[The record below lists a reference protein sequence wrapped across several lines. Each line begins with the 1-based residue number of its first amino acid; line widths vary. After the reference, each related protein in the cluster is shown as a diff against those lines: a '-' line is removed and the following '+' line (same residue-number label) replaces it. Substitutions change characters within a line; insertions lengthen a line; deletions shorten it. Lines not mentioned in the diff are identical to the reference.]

1 MTAFRKDSQSKSR
14 KKLGVII
21 VSGIRFFPCSGA
33 FGGTPSNRQT
43 PLFEIFNLEAGATN
57 NPNRM
62 GFFGLNGAPNSAVIV
77 GQYQDRTHRC
87 DELGT
92 DYGTMIN
99 VKFTGA
105 STASVSGVPFTAGLT
120 NIPQNSGTLLC
131 RFTEPNTTAVITQ
144 NATFRAI
151 NLTSGSGAPDISD
164 LVSAGILIKA
174 AQLADTQ
181 GFAGNAS
188 WQNIDSSGS
197 ALSLNAQNGTAHVHD
212 FHLIVSGT
220 PTAAGRKVNFAYYLQ
235 LEYL

>member
-1 MTAFRKDSQSKSR
+1 M
-14 KKLGVII
+14 
-21 VSGIRFFPCSGA
+21 
-33 FGGTPSNRQT
+33 GGTPSTRAT
-43 PLFEIFNLEAGATN
+43 PNIEIFNLEPGATN

-62 GFFGLNGAPNSAVIV
+62 GFFGVAGAPNSAVIV

-87 DELGT
+87 DETGV
-92 DYGTMIN
+92 DFGAMIN

-105 STASVSGVPFTAGLT
+105 SLASVSGVPFSAGLA
-120 NIPQNSGTLLC
+120 NIPQASSTLVC
-131 RFTEPNTTAVITQ
+131 RFTEPNGADVITQ
-144 NATFRAI
+144 NATFSAI
-151 NLTSGSGAPDISD
+151 NLTPGSGAPDLSD
-164 LVSAGILIKA
+164 LVSAGIFIKA

-197 ALSLNAQNGTAHVHD
+197 ALALNAQIGTASVHD

-220 PTAAGRKVNFAYYLQ
+220 PTAAGRKINFAYLMQ

>member
-1 MTAFRKDSQSKSR
+1 M
-14 KKLGVII
+14 
-21 VSGIRFFPCSGA
+21 VSGIRFFACSGA
-33 FGGTPSNRQT
+33 MGGTPAGRAT
-43 PLFEIFNLEAGATN
+43 PNLEIFNLEAGATN

-62 GFFGLNGAPNSAVIV
+62 GFFGSNGAPTSAVIV

-87 DELGT
+87 DETGV
-92 DYGTMIN
+92 DFGTMIN

-105 STASVSGVPFTAGLT
+105 STASVSGVSFTAGLA

-131 RFTEPNTTAVITQ
+131 RFTEPNGSAVITQ

-151 NLTSGSGAPDISD
+151 NLIAGSGAPNISD
-164 LVSAGILIKA
+164 LVNTGITIKA
-174 AQLADTQ
+174 AQLPDTQ
-181 GFAGNAS
+181 GFAGNSS

-220 PTAAGRKVNFAYYLQ
+220 PTAAGRKINFAYYLQ

>member
-1 MTAFRKDSQSKSR
+1 MA
-14 KKLGVII
+14 
-21 VSGIRFFPCSGA
+21 SGIRFFACSGA
-33 FGGTPSNRQT
+33 MGGTPSTRAT
-43 PLFEIFNLEAGATN
+43 PNLEIFNLEAGATN

-62 GFFGLNGAPNSAVIV
+62 GFFGSAGAPNSAVIV

-87 DELGT
+87 DETGV
-92 DYGTMIN
+92 DFGAMIN

-105 STASVSGVPFTAGLT
+105 STASVSGVPFSAGLT
-120 NIPQNSGTLLC
+120 NIPSTSGTLLC
-131 RFTEPNTTAVITQ
+131 RFTEPSDTAVITQ

-151 NLTSGSGAPDISD
+151 NLTAGSGAPNIGD

-174 AQLADTQ
+174 AQLQDTQ

-197 ALSLNAQNGTAHVHD
+197 ALSLQAQSVATNVHD

-220 PTAAGRKVNFAYYLQ
+220 PTAAGRKVNFAYYMQ

>member
-1 MTAFRKDSQSKSR
+1 MA
-14 KKLGVII
+14 
-21 VSGIRFFPCSGA
+21 SGIRFFACSGA
-33 FGGTPSNRQT
+33 MGGTPSTRAT
-43 PLFEIFNLEAGATN
+43 PNVEIFNLEAGATN

-62 GFFGLNGAPNSAVIV
+62 GFFGSAGAPNSAVIV

-87 DELGT
+87 NENGT
-92 DYGTMIN
+92 DFGTMIN

-105 STASVSGVPFTAGLT
+105 STASVSGVPFTAGLP
-120 NIPQNSGTLLC
+120 NIPQASGTLLC
-131 RFTEPNTTAVITQ
+131 RFTEPNNTAVITQ
-144 NATFRAI
+144 NATFSAI
-151 NLTSGSGAPDISD
+151 NLTAGSGAPNVAD

-188 WQNIDSSGS
+188 WQNIDSTGS
-197 ALSLNAQNGTAHVHD
+197 ALALNAQNGTAHVHD

-220 PTAAGRKVNFAYYLQ
+220 PTGAGRKINFAYYMQ

>member
-1 MTAFRKDSQSKSR
+1 M
-14 KKLGVII
+14 
-21 VSGIRFFPCSGA
+21 VSGIRFFACSGA
-33 FGGTPSNRQT
+33 MGGTPSSRAT
-43 PLFEIFNLEAGATN
+43 PNLEIFNLEAGATN

-62 GFFGLNGAPNSAVIV
+62 GFFGAAGAPTAAVIV

-87 DELGT
+87 DETGT
-92 DYGTMIN
+92 DFGAMIN

-105 STASVSGVPFTAGLT
+105 STASVSGVPFTAGLA

-131 RFTEPNTTAVITQ
+131 RFTEENGIAVITQ

-151 NLTSGSGAPDISD
+151 NLTPGSGAPNISD
-164 LVSAGILIKA
+164 LVSTGITIKA

-181 GFAGNAS
+181 GFAGSAS
-188 WQNIDSSGS
+188 WQNIDSTGS
-197 ALSLNAQNGTAHVHD
+197 ALALNAQNGLAHVHD

-220 PTAAGRKVNFAYYLQ
+220 PTAVGRKVNFAYYLQ

>member
-1 MTAFRKDSQSKSR
+1 M
-14 KKLGVII
+14 
-21 VSGIRFFPCSGA
+21 
-33 FGGTPSNRQT
+33 GGTPSTRAT
-43 PLFEIFNLEAGATN
+43 PNLEIFTLEAGATN
-57 NPNRM
+57 NPNRC
-62 GFFGLNGAPNSAVIV
+62 GFFGSAGAPTSAVIV

-87 DELGT
+87 DETGV
-92 DYGTMIN
+92 DFGAMIN

-105 STASVSGVPFTAGLT
+105 TTASVSGVSFTAGLT
-120 NIPQNSGTLLC
+120 NIPGNSGTLLC
-131 RFTEPNTTAVITQ
+131 RFTEPNGTAVVTQ

-151 NLTSGSGAPDISD
+151 NLTAGSGAPDISD
-164 LVSAGILIKA
+164 LVSTGITIKA

-197 ALSLNAQNGTAHVHD
+197 ALSLQAQNVSTNVHD
-212 FHLIVSGT
+212 FHLIISGT

>member
-1 MTAFRKDSQSKSR
+1 MA
-14 KKLGVII
+14 
-21 VSGIRFFPCSGA
+21 SGIRFFACSGA
-33 FGGTPSNRQT
+33 MGGTPSTRAT
-43 PLFEIFNLEAGATN
+43 PNLEIFNLEAGATN

-62 GFFGLNGAPNSAVIV
+62 GFFGSAGAPNSAVIV

-87 DELGT
+87 DETGV
-92 DYGTMIN
+92 DFGAMIN

-120 NIPQNSGTLLC
+120 NIPSTSGTLLC
-131 RFTEPNTTAVITQ
+131 RFTEPNDAAVVTQ

-151 NLTSGSGAPDISD
+151 NLTAGSGAPNISD

-174 AQLADTQ
+174 AQLQDTQ

-197 ALSLNAQNGTAHVHD
+197 ALSLQSQVVATNVHD

-220 PTAAGRKVNFAYYLQ
+220 PTAAGRKINFAYYMQ